1 MNLTMGGSAVYTHIL
16 VPTNGSDLSQEAARA
31 AVALAKESGA
41 RITTIFAKRPYP
53 ENLYDDGAPVGPMKP
68 EKFAKLTE
76 QQAQRN
82 LGFVIDL
89 CKKAG
94 VKVSKIATTSHSPAQ
109 AILDAAAKGGCDLIF
124 MASRGRRGLTAVFLG
139 SETYKVLSYAKVPVL
154 VHH

>member
-1 MNLTMGGSAVYTHIL
+1 MGGSAVYTHIL
-16 VPTNGSDLSQEAARA
+16 VPTDGSDLSKEAASA

-41 RITTIFAKRPYP
+41 RITTIFAKKPYP
-53 ENLYDDGAPVGPMKP
+53 ENLYDDGAPVGAIKP

-76 QQAQRN
+76 QQAQRS

-94 VKVSKIATTSHSPAQ
+94 VKASKIVTTSDSPAQ
-109 AILDAAAKGGCDLIF
+109 AILEAATKGGCDLIF
-124 MASRGRRGLTAVFLG
+124 MASRGRHGLTAMFLG
-139 SETYKVLSYAKVPVL
+139 SETYKVLSYAKIPVL